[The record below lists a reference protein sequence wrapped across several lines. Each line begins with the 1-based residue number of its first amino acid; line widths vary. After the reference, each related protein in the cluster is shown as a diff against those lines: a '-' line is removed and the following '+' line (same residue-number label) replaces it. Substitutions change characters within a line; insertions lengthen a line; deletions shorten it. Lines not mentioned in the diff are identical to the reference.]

1 LIKNGLKNKIN
12 VKIQDYEVVS
22 KQTYKA
28 FLLKSLDLSG
38 PWS

>member
-1 LIKNGLKNKIN
+1 LIKKWIKNKIN
-12 VKIQDYEVVS
+12 VKIQDYEVS

>member
-1 LIKNGLKNKIN
+1 LIKKWIKNKIN
-12 VKIQDYEVVS
+12 VKIQDYGVS
-22 KQTYKA
+22 KETYIA